1 MGTMEAEMAVD
12 VREEIKET
20 LVPRVVNFLRILK
33 FPNMPRVDDEAEVE
47 RMNKGIGDGDKNYV
61 YPILQWALQDF
72 AKLSKRAYLAKYL
85 VPEQIP
91 QEFMQ
96 DEVLVEIHTSHKELQ
111 MQFKVYAHVEEAV
124 ASDIQREDKLQKQL
138 MHSSKLLLSK
148 CRKAKKCAW

>member
-1 MGTMEAEMAVD
+1 
-12 VREEIKET
+12 
-20 LVPRVVNFLRILK
+20 
-33 FPNMPRVDDEAEVE
+33 
-47 RMNKGIGDGDKNYV
+47 MNKGIGDGDKNYV

-111 MQFKVYAHVEEAV
+111 MQFKEVHKRVEKLRNEPTRPGE
-124 ASDIQREDKLQKQL
+124 IKGEITTLEDERKQL
-138 MHSSKLLLSK
+138 SLKIERLRKQTDGEPGFAALLEATSAL
-148 CRKAKKCAW
+148 RQQH